1 MREWQD
7 DIPYYRE
14 LNRGKSTARKSHH
27 CDACD
32 GVIIPGQKYKFVV
45 CITDDGFQIFKE
57 HSDDAKCVKTW
68 QQVIEDERKEEEA
81 RNAYYAGLTFPD

>member
-27 CDACD
+27 CDTCE
-32 GVIIPGQKYKFVV
+32 GIIAPGQRYKFVV
-45 CITDDGFQIFKE
+45 CITDDGFQIFKNHIDGGE
-57 HSDDAKCVKTW
+57 CEKARI
-68 QQVIEDERKEEEA
+68 QAIEDERKEAEA
-81 RNAYYAGLTFPD
+81 RNACYASLDFPD